1 MARACSSRPPTGST
15 GNTSM
20 LKRAEGRIHKKNA
33 TPNISDFTDPVAEIL
48 KKNGHKPGHS
58 DLWIRP

>member
-1 MARACSSRPPTGST
+1 
-15 GNTSM
+15 M